1 MNRLALTLTAALVAG
16 SATAQ
21 ACFDTNFGTSLG
33 SINDTVH
40 PAQSIGFA
48 FPFDGVTYTDI
59 HISDHGVCWLSNGG
73 TPAPAQPGATTYN
86 VLLSDFTMFG
96 PCLAPFWAD
105 ANCGYAPNALGEV
118 WINNTDPTRCVVTWT
133 GIWTYFNI
141 GPQYEFQMVLKN
153 TGEVEFIYGPN
164 VNNIGSSFAPNA
176 IVGITP
182 GQGATLPAMSD
193 LSSSPTT
200 VNPSIFEEF
209 TTPLSFDVA
218 ADGLL
223 FIPTSPGWL
232 VVPLGGPAGCAAVS
246 TFGDGCVRQDSVFYE
261 DQASG
266 TFDLAG
272 VTMTMLRQ
280 GNSYFCFDSIP
291 GVYLPPSGAA
301 AIVADGDEIEEN
313 VTLSSAMPVPGGA
326 TTELVI
332 ESNGRITLGLV
343 GPGADFSPTPA
354 ELQSLGTVTLA
365 PYWHDMNPAATGS
378 GKITFEEIGG
388 VAYVTYDN
396 VYSFGQT
403 VGNTF
408 QVQLNVAT
416 GDITVVWVSSS
427 LVGNNVLS
435 GFTASGATNLPDPR
449 DLSAELTTA
458 FQSFDAE
465 LLPLSLRAN
474 SPVLGSTWTLTADNV
489 DPASPFALFFLG
501 NTQGPGVPLPAIG
514 LNAPGCSA
522 WIDTVLA
529 DLVGLAANGSASAS
543 LPIPNNPNL
552 TGLTL
557 SAQAVSL
564 TLSNVAN
571 LLTSNGAL
579 GTLGI

>member
-1 MNRLALTLTAALVAG
+1 MNKLATAVSVALLTG

-21 ACFDTNFGTSLG
+21 ACFDPNYGTSLG
-33 SINDTVH
+33 SNNDTVH

-48 FPFDGVTYTDI
+48 FPLDGVTYSDI

-73 TPAPAQPGATTYN
+73 TPAPAQAGATTYN
-86 VLLSDFTMFG
+86 VLLTDFTAFG

-133 GIWTYFNI
+133 GIWTYFNV
-141 GPQYEFQMVLKN
+141 GPQYDFQMVLRN
-153 TGEVEFIYGPN
+153 TGEIEFIYGSN
-164 VNNIGSSFAPNA
+164 VNNIGSTFAPNA
-176 IVGITP
+176 IVGVTT
-182 GQGATLPAMSD
+182 GQGAALPAMSD
-193 LSSSPTT
+193 LTAAPTT
-200 VNPSIFEEF
+200 IDPTIYEEF
-209 TTPLSFDVA
+209 VAPLSFDVA

-223 FIPTSPGWL
+223 FVPTNPGWL
-232 VVPLGGPAGCAAVS
+232 VVPLGGPAGCADVS
-246 TFGDGCVRQDSVFYE
+246 TFGDGCVRQDAMFYE
-261 DQASG
+261 DQAAG
-266 TFDLAG
+266 TFDLGG

-280 GNSYFCFDSIP
+280 GSSYFCFDSIP

-301 AIVADGDEIEEN
+301 VIVADGDEVEEN

-332 ESNGRITLGLV
+332 ESNGRVTLGSV
-343 GPGADFSPTPA
+343 GPGADFSPSPG
-354 ELQSLGTVTLA
+354 ELQALGTVTLA
-365 PYWHDMNPAATGS
+365 PHWHDMNPGATGS
-378 GKITFEEIGG
+378 GKITFEEING

-403 VGNTF
+403 NGSTF

-416 GDITVVWVSSS
+416 GDVTVVWVSSS
-427 LVGNNVLS
+427 LVGNNVIA
-435 GFTASGATNLPDPR
+435 GFTTGGVTNLPDAK
-449 DLSAELTTA
+449 DLSADLTSA
-458 FQSFDAE
+458 FQTFDSE
-465 LLPLSLRAN
+465 LLPLTLSAN
-474 SPVLGSTWTLTADNV
+474 TPVLGNNWTLTAGNV
-489 DPASPFALFFLG
+489 DAVSPFALFFLG
-501 NTQGPGVPLPAIG
+501 SAQGLGVPLPAIG
-514 LNAPGCSA
+514 LNAPGCSV
-522 WIDTVLA
+522 WIDTVLL
-529 DLVGLAANGSASAS
+529 DLIGVAANGSASAS
-543 LPIPNNPNL
+543 LPIPNNPSL

-557 SAQAVSL
+557 SAQATCL